1 MRQHPLP
8 LNTLPLRRS
17 SNMSKSIYWD
27 TTSVSNA
34 LNMPSSG
41 ILKINEDDIVSR
53 KYVPDGWSLGARGM
67 VQTEE
72 HKQKRFKQMHR
83 EIEIDGVLYESGKAA
98 AEALG
103 VGASAVCQW
112 AAKHGSRY
120 GIKQPT
126 CYNQY
131 VRRS

>member
-1 MRQHPLP
+1 
-8 LNTLPLRRS
+8 
-17 SNMSKSIYWD
+17 MSKSIYWD
-27 TTSVSNA
+27 TSTLSEF
-34 LNMPSSG
+34 LNIKSAG
-41 ILKINEDDIVSR
+41 IIKVNLEEGIER
-53 KYVPDGWSLGARGM
+53 TYAPDGWSIGARGM
-67 VQTEE
+67 IQTEE

-120 GIKQPT
+120 GIKQPI